1 MKKIKEEKRS
11 KIKEEKLAK
20 SELTCNKNEVFKILG
35 DDKNNYYCHNSKDL
49 FILKKSEIKTFDLYL
64 GDYIKISNS
73 VIKET
78 NGVKEII
85 LPAMSSVSQVKEKID
100 VVLPEAK
107 VLTGTVGFKTENK
120 IFLNTRKGI
129 IAISNKEEDF
139 IPSVNLSY
147 QFFFIEENK
156 YKGRYTTKHSF
167 FRKITVDEFGLTN
180 EQFVCKNIDEQEVD
194 SYHYVEGSLIE
205 CAYLKNESV
214 YHEEKTLWGIFK
226 ILDKNTNK
234 IVDVSMVHEAFK
246 FFKIDFDSVDK
257 GDFKQLRE
265 LIDKYFSERENRA
278 SVRFLVK
285 VTMRKSTGTKQFAV
299 HGVQRIL

>member
-1 MKKIKEEKRS
+1 
-11 KIKEEKLAK
+11 
-20 SELTCNKNEVFKILG
+20 
-35 DDKNNYYCHNSKDL
+35 
-49 FILKKSEIKTFDLYL
+49 
-64 GDYIKISNS
+64 
-73 VIKET
+73 
-78 NGVKEII
+78 
-85 LPAMSSVSQVKEKID
+85 MSSVSQVKEKID

-107 VLTGTVGFKTENK
+107 VLSGTVGFKTENK

-129 IAISNKEEDF
+129 IAINNKEDEF
-139 IPSVNLSY
+139 TPCETQSY

-167 FRKITVDEFGLTN
+167 FRKINVDEGGLTN